1 MLMSSISS
9 LHCSWERESKY
20 KDFKHNVQVVAAGKG
35 ATGLNPLHL
44 NDKHIST
51 GIYLNANQLLS
62 ISTAHIIYLA

>member
-1 MLMSSISS
+1 MSYISS
-9 LHCSWERESKY
+9 PTLQLGKREQIQRL
-20 KDFKHNVQVVAAGKG
+20 KHNVQVVAAGKR